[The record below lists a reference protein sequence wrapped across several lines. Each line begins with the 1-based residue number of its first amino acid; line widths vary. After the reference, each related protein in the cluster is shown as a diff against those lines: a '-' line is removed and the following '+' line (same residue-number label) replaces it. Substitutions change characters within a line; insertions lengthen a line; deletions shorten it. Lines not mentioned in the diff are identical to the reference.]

1 MLPLIMLL
9 WYWTGYVIGFVTFV
23 ATHPSAVASAEE
35 ALVDTTYLDP
45 ALFERALIHAKTMAV
60 TDDPRKVRRAKTSD
74 SAAVAYLAIN
84 FTLTYANKS
93 FHPRSIKS
101 YLTNCRKGA

>member
-60 TDDPRKVRRAKTSD
+60 TDDPQYKQHRKVRRAKTSD
-74 SAAVAYLAIN
+74 SATVDLAIN
-84 FTLTYANKS
+84 L
-93 FHPRSIKS
+93 R
-101 YLTNCRKGA
+101 